1 MNAQIFRARNPGLA
15 LLLLLGAC
23 SGGDVN
29 VDIDGPV
36 IPNIPPASTS
46 EAITTHGVITGLGSI
61 TVNDVTYATNGA
73 MVTVNGQAGSFAD
86 LKLGQV
92 VTLTGRINW
101 AGQSGTASRIELD
114 ANLVGPVEGIDA
126 ANGQLIVMGQTVM
139 RDEDTVFGNGIDPD
153 TFAGLAVGSVVEISG
168 YADAAGSI
176 RATRLDPAAANAE
189 QQLIGKVSSL
199 DLANRVFTINRLTVD
214 YGNAALIDVPGGA
227 PSAGMMVKV
236 FGALSGGLFT
246 VERLVAAPDMPG
258 ITGQRVHLGG
268 LITRFASSSDFDV
281 NGHRVFTNAGT
292 AYANGDA
299 GDLALNAEIV
309 VDGDFASGDRIQVDQ
324 VTFGRLLGRTT
335 TQTFGFRDFT
345 AISVPTVF
353 NVTVT
358 QGSDFSVAVT
368 VDEEAQ
374 NRINVTQTGATL
386 NIALLTGNG
395 NISTLDA
402 YVTMPVLE
410 RIDLTGVVNATLNDF
425 DQAQMTINVGGVSRL
440 QGNALR
446 IGDLTANVSGVSQ
459 LDLGGIR
466 PITEASINV
475 GGVSQ
480 ATLNM
485 DVGATMTGS
494 VGTGQGTGVSTLF
507 YYGTNVAVNVSTDA
521 LSSVIRLGETRP

>member
-1 MNAQIFRARNPGLA
+1 MNTQIFRAHYPGLA

-29 VDIDGPV
+29 VDIDGSV
-36 IPNIPPASTS
+36 IPNIPPASS
-46 EAITTHGVITGLGSI
+46 NEAITTHGVITDLGSI
-61 TVNDVTYATNGA
+61 TVNDVNYSTGGA
-73 MVTVNGQAGSFAD
+73 MVTVNGQAGSLPD

-114 ANLVGPVEGIDA
+114 ANLVGPVESIDA
-126 ANGQLIVMGQTVM
+126 ANGQLIAMGQTVM
-139 RDEDTVFGNGIDPD
+139 RDEDTLFGGGINPD
-153 TFAGLAVGSVVEISG
+153 TFAGLDVGTVVEISG
-168 YADAAGSI
+168 YTDAAGSI
-176 RATRLDPAAANAE
+176 KATRLDPAAGTAE
-189 QQLIGKVSSL
+189 RQLIGKVSAL
-199 DLANRVFTINRLTVD
+199 DLANRLFTINRLTVD

-227 PSAGMMVKV
+227 PTNGMMVKV

-258 ITGQRVHLGG
+258 ITGQRVQLGG
-268 LITRFASSSDFDV
+268 IVTRFSSTSDFDV
-281 NGHRVFTNAGT
+281 NGHTVFTDAGT

-299 GDLALNAEIV
+299 GDLTLNAEIV
-309 VDGDFASGDRIQVDQ
+309 VDGDFASGDRIRVDQ
-324 VTFGRLLGRTT
+324 VTFGRLLGKTT
-335 TQTFGFRDFT
+335 TQTFGFQDFT
-345 AISVPTVF
+345 RISVPTVF

-358 QGSDFSVAVT
+358 QGPDFSVAVT

-374 NRINVTQTGATL
+374 NRIDVTQTGATL
-386 NIALLTGNG
+386 NIALLDGNG
-395 NISTLDA
+395 NLSTLDA
-402 YVTMPVLE
+402 YVTMPVLD
-410 RIDLTGVVNATLNDF
+410 RIDLTSVVNATLNDF
-425 DQAQMTINVGGVSRL
+425 DQAEMTINVGGVSRL

-446 IGDLTANVSGVSQ
+446 IGHLTANVSGVSQ

-466 PITEASINV
+466 PITEANIDV

-485 DVGATMTGS
+485 DVGSTMTGS

-507 YYGTNVAVNVSTDA
+507 YYGTNVAVNVSTDP
-521 LSSVIRLGETRP
+521 LSSVKRLGPTRP